1 MGGPANPGEPGNRA
15 VKPYVCVCSSLL
27 LFPQLHHSTMFLY
40 AVVDLCS
47 CRKLP
52 LLSLAKHSSLQSPW
66 YLHLKLQ
73 TPQLLMTLQP
83 QQIPFLHSSRSISK
97 LSVSAHTFS

>member
-1 MGGPANPGEPGNRA
+1 MQ
-15 VKPYVCVCSSLL
+15 SSLL
-27 LFPQLHHSTMFLY
+27 LPLFDATLYSTSSSLLLSPQLHHSTTMFLY

-52 LLSLAKHSSLQSPW
+52 LLSLAKHSSLQSTW

-73 TPQLLMTLQP
+73 TPQLLVTLQP